1 MALVLA
7 AGCAQVLNLGTYYAS
22 LRRNLQRLRLTLGP
36 CNMEAALTHLA
47 SIPKEGFGL
56 AGFVQIPTGTSY
68 DRFLRWEMVKM
79 EFSGKKVT
87 GTLDANNVTP
97 SASETSK
104 KKLPSKV

>member
-1 MALVLA
+1 ML
-7 AGCAQVLNLGTYYAS
+7 
-22 LRRNLQRLRLTLGP
+22 
-36 CNMEAALTHLA
+36 
-47 SIPKEGFGL
+47 
-56 AGFVQIPTGTSY
+56 
-68 DRFLRWEMVKM
+68 KM